1 MKILLSLL
9 LVVAS
14 VFSELP
20 TVFPPDLEKGDL
32 VAVVF
37 PSSFL
42 RKEPDETA
50 AFEILNSKVLWLQQQ
65 GYRTIC
71 YPSQVNRVGYLAG
84 TDAER
89 AKALMDAWKNEEV
102 KAIWCFQG
110 GYGAQRILDQLDYE
124 FIGTNPKIFIGMSD
138 ITALHQAIRQKTGL
152 VTYLAPVLNYF
163 NEPEFDN
170 HYAWASLEEMLTN
183 PVEREV
189 IFPEGID
196 CKVIQQGSTSG
207 KLIGGNL
214 SLIAGLCGTEWQL
227 NTEGKVLLLE
237 DISES
242 NYRIDRILW
251 QLKESGLLDKCAAV
265 ILSSWEDCKSN
276 SQCSLSLDEIFHH
289 YFSDATYPVIRGFP
303 SGHIRYQ
310 AALPLNSLVEIDT
323 DSRTVRLL

>member
-1 MKILLSLL
+1 M
-9 LVVAS
+9 VAS
-14 VFSELP
+14 AFSEP
-20 TVFPPDLEKGDL
+20 PAVFPPALQKGDL

-42 RKEPDETA
+42 RVEPDEIT
-50 AFEILNSKVLWLQQQ
+50 AFEILNSKIEWLQQL

-84 TDAER
+84 TDDER
-89 AKALMDAWKNEEV
+89 AEALMEAWKNEEV

-110 GYGAQRILDQLDYE
+110 GYGSQRILDQLDYE
-124 FIGTNPKIFIGMSD
+124 VIKVNPKIFIGMSD
-138 ITALHQAIRQKTGL
+138 ITALHQAIRQRTGL

-170 HYAWASLEEMLTN
+170 QFALASLEEVLAN
-183 PVEREV
+183 PAQREV

-196 CKVIQQGSTSG
+196 CEVLRQGCATG
-207 KLIGGNL
+207 QLIGGNL

-242 NYRIDRILW
+242 NYRIDRMLW

-289 YFSDATYPVIRGFP
+289 YFKDAKYPVIKGFP
-303 SGHIRYQ
+303 SGHTRYQ
-310 AALPLNSLVEIDT
+310 VTLPLNALIEIETDTKSVRCLESSIIVEK
-323 DSRTVRLL
+323 